1 MAGSGCIAVKAECH
15 RCATN
20 SPAPLYASPARS
32 SRWKSSVL
40 RTAHDNCAAQET
52 AQQSIWTPTC
62 SAVPER
68 ASSVSDTLLR
78 TLEEEEGP
86 VGQLGARRRPVSLQ
100 FFLKDSS
107 SVRPR
112 QTPAHG
118 TRGEKHGP
126 RDLDG
131 TSTGR
136 CVGDTRQL
144 ITPCVGRSLVRSF
157 TLPANLLSILVALS
171 PLAWFSPLPWHAYTP
186 GRPQ

>member
-1 MAGSGCIAVKAECH
+1 MVVALGWLWLHCGQGRVPQMRDEQP
-15 RCATN
+15 
-20 SPAPLYASPARS
+20 SPSLRVTSPVFPLEEQRAAH
-32 SRWKSSVL
+32 
-40 RTAHDNCAAQET
+40 HDNCAAQET

-78 TLEEEEGP
+78 TLQEEEGP
-86 VGQLGARRRPVSLQ
+86 VAVGQLGACRRPVSLQ

-136 CVGDTRQL
+136 CVRGTRQL
-144 ITPCVGRSLVRSF
+144 ITPCVRPSFVRSR
-157 TLPANLLSILVALS
+157 SRQIC
-171 PLAWFSPLPWHAYTP
+171 
-186 GRPQ
+186 

>member
-1 MAGSGCIAVKAECH
+1 MVVALGWLWLHCGHSRVPHIRDEQP
-15 RCATN
+15 
-20 SPAPLYASPARS
+20 SPSLRVTSPVFPLEEQRAAH
-32 SRWKSSVL
+32 
-40 RTAHDNCAAQET
+40 HDNCAAQET

-86 VGQLGARRRPVSLQ
+86 VDQLGARRRPVSLQ
-100 FFLKDSS
+100 FFLKDS

-126 RDLDG
+126 
-131 TSTGR
+131 
-136 CVGDTRQL
+136 
-144 ITPCVGRSLVRSF
+144 P
-157 TLPANLLSILVALS
+157 
-171 PLAWFSPLPWHAYTP
+171 
-186 GRPQ
+186 RP